1 MNREKQKILL
11 LVCILGLAN
20 ILLIS
25 STLHSETLVQEF
37 KNPSFS
43 GIGTS
48 AAWLTQDEQ
57 QFSRNKDQ
65 IEKLENALEDA
76 IREEEN
82 STLNKFIRSLQ
93 SRVLSRMA
101 QDITASLFDDTGG
114 TGGEILIEGNRIE
127 YSNDGESI
135 ILTVEAE
142 DGSFTTIEI
151 PIGIFGIC
159 SEDCVT

>member
-1 MNREKQKILL
+1 MDREKQKILV

-57 QFSRNKDQ
+57 QYTRANE
-65 IEKLENALEDA
+65 IAEKLQNAINDE